1 MTEEQR
7 HILALC
13 GGVGG
18 AKLALGLSH
27 ILEPGDL
34 TIVANTGDDFEHLGF
49 HISPD
54 VDTVMYTLGGLAN
67 PATGWGRD
75 GESWS
80 FMESLR
86 AFGGDDWFLLGDK
99 DLATHVER
107 SRRLHAGVPLSEITK
122 TLCKKV
128 GIAHIVT
135 PMTDDTVRTIIETPH
150 GPLAFQH
157 YFVRDK
163 CEPVVTGFQIQ
174 GAPTASPSAPFR
186 KALNHPELSAIV
198 LCPSNPF
205 VSIDPILS
213 LSGVRAALDKTD
225 VPVIAVSPIVGGQ
238 AIKGPAAK
246 MMAELGL
253 EVTSRSV
260 AQHYAS
266 FLDGIVI
273 HTDDAAEEQSLQT
286 VCPHVLVTNTIM
298 KTLDDKKRLA
308 NDVLAFAE
316 TI

>member
-1 MTEEQR
+1 MTDGQS

-27 ILEPGDL
+27 ILDPGQL
-34 TIVANTGDDFEHLGF
+34 TIAANTGDDFEHLGF

-54 VDTVMYTLGGLAN
+54 VDTVMYTLSGLAN
-67 PATGWGRD
+67 PETGWGRE
-75 GESWS
+75 GETWS
-80 FMESLR
+80 FMDSLR
-86 AFGGDDWFLLGDK
+86 AYGGEDWFQLGDK

-107 SRRLHAGVPLSEITK
+107 TRRLHAGVPLSEITQ
-122 TLCKKV
+122 TLCERV
-128 GIAHIVT
+128 GIKHRVT
-135 PMTDDTVRTIIETPH
+135 PMTNDTVRTIIETPH

-174 GAPTASPSAPFR
+174 GAATAIPAEALQQALEHPSLA
-186 KALNHPELSAIV
+186 AVV

-205 VSIDPILS
+205 VSIDPILN
-213 LSGVRAALDKTD
+213 LKGMRHALEQTSA
-225 VPVIAVSPIVGGQ
+225 PVIAVSPIVGGT

-260 AQHYAS
+260 ANHYAS
-266 FLDGIVI
+266 FLNAIII
-273 HTDDAAEEQSLQT
+273 HDSDADEEESLRT

-298 KTLDDKKRLA
+298 KSLEDKKRLA
-308 NDVLAFAE
+308 TDVLNFAKA
-316 TI
+316 I